1 MKYVFS
7 LDISEVNFV
16 LKSKDNQYLLALS
29 WIEIKHKQDTA
40 NERTHLFIILILFK
54 YPRYKEKLKKKS
66 SELMD
71 EKKVSKAIEENELTV
86 MIKGLSWEF
95 NLYWKLM
102 CADEN
107 NNKNKTNLP
116 QPLTLSFLNC

>member
-1 MKYVFS
+1 
-7 LDISEVNFV
+7 
-16 LKSKDNQYLLALS
+16 
-29 WIEIKHKQDTA
+29 
-40 NERTHLFIILILFK
+40 
-54 YPRYKEKLKKKS
+54 
-66 SELMD
+66 MD

>member
-95 NLYWKLM
+95 NLYWKFM

-116 QPLTLSFLNC
+116 QPLTLQFS

>member
-1 MKYVFS
+1 
-7 LDISEVNFV
+7 
-16 LKSKDNQYLLALS
+16 
-29 WIEIKHKQDTA
+29 
-40 NERTHLFIILILFK
+40 
-54 YPRYKEKLKKKS
+54 
-66 SELMD
+66 MD
-71 EKKVSKAIEENELTV
+71 EKKVSKAIEENKLTV

-95 NLYWKLM
+95 NLYWKFM

>member
-40 NERTHLFIILILFK
+40 NDRTHLFII
-54 YPRYKEKLKKKS
+54 
-66 SELMD
+66 
-71 EKKVSKAIEENELTV
+71 T
-86 MIKGLSWEF
+86 KGTR
-95 NLYWKLM
+95 
-102 CADEN
+102 
-107 NNKNKTNLP
+107 KN
-116 QPLTLSFLNC
+116 

>member
-1 MKYVFS
+1 
-7 LDISEVNFV
+7 
-16 LKSKDNQYLLALS
+16 
-29 WIEIKHKQDTA
+29 
-40 NERTHLFIILILFK
+40 
-54 YPRYKEKLKKKS
+54 
-66 SELMD
+66 MD

-116 QPLTLSFLNC
+116 QPLTLQFS